1 MIWAKKRIRAS
12 DLRSI
17 ELLFRDQAEAFDVH
31 QQMMLIV
38 VDGNWP
44 MITVFVSVLNENL
57 LSSYYGFDFCT
68 RRDLP
73 SAPTLIAGCRVRFCR
88 TFESA

>member
-1 MIWAKKRIRAS
+1 MIWAKKRVRGS

-31 QQMMLIV
+31 KQMMLIV
-38 VDGNWP
+38 VDGEWP
-44 MITVFVSVLNENL
+44 MMTVFVSVLNEDL

-68 RRDLP
+68 RRELL

>member
-1 MIWAKKRIRAS
+1 MIWAKKRIRVS

-17 ELLFRDQAEAFDVH
+17 ELLFRDQAEAFDKH
-31 QQMMLIV
+31 KQMMLIA
-38 VDGNWP
+38 VDEDCP
-44 MITVFVSVLNENL
+44 MITAFVSVLNENL

-68 RRDLP
+68 RRELP
-73 SAPTLIAGCRVRFCR
+73 SAPILIAGCLVRFCR